1 MKGNVGVLRSRPQ
14 SWLPVSLWRTTQEPW
29 CSNSPA
35 QTPDSV
41 TPRWGVR
48 GGMWLDTARGRST
61 RGRDTSWRTTTENT
75 FPDQY
80 KVYWGIF
87 WGQTVVV
94 ATVSRL
100 KRQKRNSM
108 FVYLHSVRNSTAQCT
123 GLMCCLAASTS
134 SAGGSQDLLP
144 EAAAWPLHRGRDSP
158 ALLRRSCGKH

>member
-14 SWLPVSLWRTTQEPW
+14 SWLPVSLWRTTLEPW

-35 QTPDSV
+35 ETPDSV

-80 KVYWGIF
+80 KSLLGDILRSDSGGGDSLQAQKAEKELHVR
-87 WGQTVVV
+87 
-94 ATVSRL
+94 VSSLRTELHRSVHRTDVLPCSLHFLCRRL
-100 KRQKRNSM
+100 
-108 FVYLHSVRNSTAQCT
+108 T
-123 GLMCCLAASTS
+123 GSTS
-134 SAGGSQDLLP
+134 
-144 EAAAWPLHRGRDSP
+144 RGCS
-158 ALLRRSCGKH
+158 LTSS